1 MHRRAR
7 RRERKERSVDA
18 VMAASWGWL
27 QFVREAEEEVEVR
40 VVREEELSLSMMV
53 VTVVRVVVA
62 VGCEKASVVG
72 VVAMRVT
79 GKVGAGG
86 RETPATV
93 GMM

>member
-18 VMAASWGWL
+18 VIAASWGVL
-27 QFVREAEEEVEVR
+27 QFVREAEEEVEVG
-40 VVREEELSLSMMV
+40 VVREEELSFSMMV
-53 VTVVRVVVA
+53 VTVVRVVA

-86 RETPATV
+86 REMPGTV

>member
-7 RRERKERSVDA
+7 RRARKERSVDA
-18 VMAASWGWL
+18 VMAASWEVV
-27 QFVREAEEEVEVR
+27 QFVREAEEEVEEGG
-40 VVREEELSLSMMV
+40 VVREEGLSLMMV
-53 VTVVRVVVA
+53 VIVVRGVP
-62 VGCEKASVVG
+62 VGCEKASVVD

-86 RETPATV
+86 RELAATV

>member
-1 MHRRAR
+1 M
-7 RRERKERSVDA
+7 
-18 VMAASWGWL
+18 
-27 QFVREAEEEVEVR
+27 REAEEEVEVR
-40 VVREEELSLSMMV
+40 VVRGEELSLSMMV
-53 VTVVRVVVA
+53 VTVVRVVA

-86 RETPATV
+86 RERPATV